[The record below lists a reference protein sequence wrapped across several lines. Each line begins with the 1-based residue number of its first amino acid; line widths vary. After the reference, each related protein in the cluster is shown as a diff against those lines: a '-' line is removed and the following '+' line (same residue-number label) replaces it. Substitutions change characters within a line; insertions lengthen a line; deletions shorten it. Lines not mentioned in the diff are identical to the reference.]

1 MRYRCI
7 MDANPR
13 TRTGGGAAKERAYAY
28 TKQRVLDLT
37 FAGGSMLSE
46 GEVAQALGLSRTPV
60 REAFLQLE
68 SEGLLQLYPKR
79 GALVVPVS
87 TAEVMGV
94 VEARL
99 LVERFAVAKVI
110 ENGIAVA
117 HELELSIAQQNMLVE
132 RDDGEGFVEADRE
145 FHRILLVA
153 TSNPLLLAFYD
164 SLRDRQRRMIA
175 LSLSR
180 DAHRARDVIAQ
191 HRELAVAIS
200 EGDLDTAYEVL
211 ERHLSRHVR
220 EAAGLPT

>member
-1 MRYRCI
+1 
-7 MDANPR
+7 MDSQPR
-13 TRTGGGAAKERAYAY
+13 TRASGGAAKGRAYAY

-37 FAGGSMLSE
+37 FPGGSMLSE

-68 SEGLLQLYPKR
+68 SEGLLELYPKR

-87 TAEVMGV
+87 TAEVLGV

-110 ENGIAVA
+110 EDRIPVV
-117 HELELSIAQQNMLVE
+117 HELELSIAQQNVLLA
-132 RDDGEGFVEADRE
+132 RHDGDGFVEADRE
-145 FHRILLVA
+145 FHRILVA
-153 TSNPLLLAFYD
+153 STSNTVLLGFYD

-180 DAHRARDVIAQ
+180 DAHRARDVVAQ
-191 HRELAVAIS
+191 HRELAVAIAES
-200 EGDLDTAYEVL
+200 DLETAYEL
-211 ERHLSRHVR
+211 LHRHLTRHVR
-220 EAAGLPT
+220 EAAGIPA